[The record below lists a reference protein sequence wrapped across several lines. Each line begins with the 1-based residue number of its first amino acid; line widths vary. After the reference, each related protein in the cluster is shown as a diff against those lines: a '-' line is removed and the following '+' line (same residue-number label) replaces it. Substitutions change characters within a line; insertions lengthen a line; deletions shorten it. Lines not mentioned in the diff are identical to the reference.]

1 MRLKGK
7 VEKSSFE
14 SGCFDGSSTLGC
26 IGPRGWGQDGPA
38 EAFPCWGPCKFSGFR
53 WSSALQRSMTLPNE
67 VDFNFKHGDEIGA
80 AQI

>member
-14 SGCFDGSSTLGC
+14 SGCFDVDREAGVRMDLQKRFPAGGPVSLVALGGS
-26 IGPRGWGQDGPA
+26 
-38 EAFPCWGPCKFSGFR
+38 
-53 WSSALQRSMTLPNE
+53 QRCSDDTTYLNE